1 MEVQAQFAEKSKAL
15 TPEMWTQFMA
25 MQSPVLQG
33 MMGEPRAIQKH
44 VFANAG
50 ANAKANAK
58 ADWSDAWGLWNQA
71 LIKVNVGK
79 IDT

>member
-1 MEVQAQFAEKSKAL
+1 VQNKKASAARTAQRVIKKYPNRRLYA
-15 TPEMWTQFMA
+15 
-25 MQSPVLQG
+25 G
-33 MMGEPRAIQKH
+33 HDGGEPRAIQKH